1 MVDRAKD
8 HHTLH
13 EQAGK
18 GCQRARK
25 PYLGAGSDR
34 GQSADGL
41 DPLNPY
47 LIPRNLSPG
56 EIESREVSLITD
68 WLRVHGVELTQQE
81 QDAGAIMIEALR
93 RLAGT

>member
-25 PYLGAGSDR
+25 PYLGAGADR
-34 GQSADGL
+34 GQSAD

-47 LIPRNLSPG
+47 LTPRTLSPG
-56 EIESREVSLITD
+56 EIESREASLITD